1 MHNRFYEAVPEG
13 GRQEVGR
20 RPEEAFAAEEMEAIQ
35 EWR

>member
-1 MHNRFYEAVPEG
+1 MYNRFYEAVSER

-20 RPEEAFAAEEMEAIQ
+20 RPEEAFAAEEKEAIE